1 MLGAPAKRFAGRP
14 GRFVPPC
21 VPPRHLCALTLCLA
35 NTIYKMAGGLIH
47 EQPHEAQLSSQG
59 QHLRVLGDFQANL
72 WARHFKSM
80 SWSRCKQRSSLPPF
94 IFDQLKIVFERL
106 FERLCCSTCSKVGS
120 FEEQEELDTW
130 DTCKSP
136 KLSGLSMR
144 QLASQRLR
152 RNGAMFHSV
161 SMFFREAVGPCLCT
175 TGA

>member
-1 MLGAPAKRFAGRP
+1 MRYQSGQGALPWPARGYGGRARERPLPKGGVRVLLGAPAKRFAGRQ

-59 QHLRVLGDFQANL
+59 QHLRVLGDFPANL

-94 IFDQLKIVFERL
+94 IFEQLKIV
-106 FERLCCSTCSKVGS
+106 FERLCCSTCSKVGTPARS
-120 FEEQEELDTW
+120 
-130 DTCKSP
+130 
-136 KLSGLSMR
+136 
-144 QLASQRLR
+144 R
-152 RNGAMFHSV
+152 RNSILGIHARAQS
-161 SMFFREAVGPCLCT
+161 CL
-175 TGA
+175 GFQ